1 MAPALIIRGGGVC
14 PLREKLLAVCC
25 NVSTT
30 TQHHDRLDND
40 HRILTVLF
48 VRHSLRPDE
57 QIRHSALIG
66 SPPNEGCHSAGK
78 G

>member
-40 HRILTVLF
+40 HRILTGMLDGGG
-48 VRHSLRPDE
+48 SPARPDSNNDWRRE
-57 QIRHSALIG
+57 AAL
-66 SPPNEGCHSAGK
+66 
-78 G
+78 